1 MIHPA
6 RYHSLGELLQDAFLQ
21 YPSDTAAIEVDRDR
35 ELARLTYAEV
45 RQAVR
50 RVAGWLTTQG
60 LHDGARVGIVMSN
73 QSSWLIAAAAVL
85 HVGSVIVPLDSR
97 ATGAEQSILLR
108 HAKVDGLFADAHLLR
123 ALDTTARVVVVT
135 GAREEHPRATRM
147 EDVLAHDGEVD
158 LTPRT
163 RDALAAI
170 VYSSG
175 TGGDPKGCLLTHGN
189 YLAQYQSLMETFEWR
204 RGDVYF
210 SILPTNHAI
219 DFMCGF
225 LASWATG
232 ATVLH
237 QRTLRPEVL
246 VKTMRRFRVT
256 TMSVVPMILRALQRA
271 VQDKLDDAPEGRR
284 KAVDALTTLNAWITQ
299 RAPNHRVSRLLL
311 KPVHDAFGGHL
322 RMIFCGGAF
331 TDRALAEFFTDL
343 GIPVVIGYGLT
354 EACTVATVNDLKPF
368 RGDTVGRAVP
378 GVDVRIVNAGPDG
391 VGEVQIAGPTVFAG
405 YLDDPDQT
413 HDAFDGAW
421 LKTGDLGWLDAAHH
435 LHLVGRRKNMIVT
448 PGGKNVYPEDV
459 ESAFE
464 KVDVDELCVLAED
477 YVWPRTGLVGER
489 LVAVVRVH
497 DDRRA
502 AARKALAQHNRALP
516 EHKRVG
522 GVLWLDDTFPRTAS
536 MKLKRADLASRVR
549 DAHPRDAVEDLA

>member
-50 RVAGWLTTQG
+50 RVAGWLTAQG
-60 LHDGARVGIVMSN
+60 LHDGARVGLVMSN

-97 ATGAEQSILLR
+97 ATGAEQSVLLK
-108 HAKVDGLFADAHLLR
+108 HAKVDGLFVDAHLR
-123 ALDTTARVVVVT
+123 AALATTARVVVVT
-135 GAREEHPRATRM
+135 GAREEPEGATRM

-225 LASWATG
+225 IAAWATG

-284 KAVDALTTLNAWITQ
+284 KAVGALTTLNAWITQ

-331 TDRALAEFFTDL
+331 TDRALAEFFSDL

-405 YLDDPDQT
+405 YLDDPEQT
-413 HDAFDGAW
+413 GDAFDGAW
-421 LKTGDLGWLDAAHH
+421 LRTGDLGWLDAAHH
-435 LHLVGRRKNMIVT
+435 LHLVGRSKNMIVT

-459 ESAFE
+459 ESAFDR
-464 KVDVDELCVLAED
+464 VDVDELCVLAED

-497 DDRRA
+497 DERRD
-502 AARKALAQHNRALP
+502 AARKALAQRNRALP
-516 EHKRVG
+516 EHKRLG